1 MPITPADSSCS
12 PSFFLLCV
20 AYSFSPAPND
30 DAFAA
35 LPEGTVESLL
45 ADIPLLTCILTSH
58 VIGGSIPSADVTTG
72 PVTSL
77 SGHELAAVV
86 SDGKV
91 TFDGAEVVAADI
103 IASNGVVHVINK
115 VIVPESC
122 VSAADEPAVLP
133 ATTTAATAAA
143 APVDAPATT
152 TAAPTNKPTNEPTSS
167 GTIAAATAA
176 VISAGVAMMF
186 I

>member
-1 MPITPADSSCS
+1 
-12 PSFFLLCV
+12 V
-20 AYSFSPAPND
+20 
-30 DAFAA
+30 
-35 LPEGTVESLL
+35 
-45 ADIPLLTCILTSH
+45 
-58 VIGGSIPSADVTTG
+58 DVTTG
-72 PVTSL
+72 PVPSL

-91 TFDGAEVVAADI
+91 SFDGAEVVAADI

-143 APVDAPATT
+143 APKNIVDIAVEAGIFNTLVAAV
-152 TAAPTNKPTNEPTSS
+152 TAAGLAETLS
-167 GTIAAATAA
+167 GEGPFTVLGKIF
-176 VISAGVAMMF
+176 F
-186 I
+186 ILFAHTDLNLFVNL

>member
-1 MPITPADSSCS
+1 LQITPADSSCS

-122 VSAADEPAVLP
+122 VSAADAPADEPVDSS
-133 ATTTAATAAA
+133 
-143 APVDAPATT
+143 VDAPATT

>member
-1 MPITPADSSCS
+1 MQITPADSSCS

-122 VSAADEPAVLP
+122 VSAADAPADEPVDSS
-133 ATTTAATAAA
+133 
-143 APVDAPATT
+143 VDAPATT

>member
-1 MPITPADSSCS
+1 
-12 PSFFLLCV
+12 
-20 AYSFSPAPND
+20 
-30 DAFAA
+30 
-35 LPEGTVESLL
+35 
-45 ADIPLLTCILTSH
+45 
-58 VIGGSIPSADVTTG
+58 
-72 PVTSL
+72 
-77 SGHELAAVV
+77 V
-86 SDGKV
+86 SDGTV
-91 TFDGAEVVAADI
+91 SFDGAEVVAADI
-103 IASNGVVHVINK
+103 IASNGVVHVINQ

-122 VSAADEPAVLP
+122 VS
-133 ATTTAATAAA
+133 

>member
-122 VSAADEPAVLP
+122 VSAADAPADEPVDSS
-133 ATTTAATAAA
+133 
-143 APVDAPATT
+143 VDAPATT

>member
-1 MPITPADSSCS
+1 M
-12 PSFFLLCV
+12 
-20 AYSFSPAPND
+20 
-30 DAFAA
+30 
-35 LPEGTVESLL
+35 L
-45 ADIPLLTCILTSH
+45 ADIPTLTCILTSH
-58 VIGGSIPSADVTTG
+58 VIAGSIPSADVTTG
-72 PVTSL
+72 PVPSL

-103 IASNGVVHVINK
+103 EASNGVVHVINK

-122 VSAADEPAVLP
+122 VSAADEPADAP
-133 ATTTAATAAA
+133 ADE
-143 APVDAPATT
+143 PVDAPAT
-152 TAAPTNKPTNEPTSS
+152 SS
-167 GTIAAATAA
+167 GTTAAATAA

>member
-1 MPITPADSSCS
+1 M
-12 PSFFLLCV
+12 
-20 AYSFSPAPND
+20 
-30 DAFAA
+30 
-35 LPEGTVESLL
+35 L
-45 ADIPLLTCILTSH
+45 ADIPTLTCILTSH
-58 VIGGSIPSADVTTG
+58 VIAGSIPSADVTTG
-72 PVTSL
+72 PVPSL

-103 IASNGVVHVINK
+103 EASNGVVHVINK

-122 VSAADEPAVLP
+122 VSAADEPADAP
-133 ATTTAATAAA
+133 ADE
-143 APVDAPATT
+143 PVDAPATT
-152 TAAPTNKPTNEPTSS
+152 TAAPTSKPTNEPTSS
-167 GTIAAATAA
+167 GTTAAATAA